1 MVADFMHAEDVTTV
15 RDASNSEQDVSRS
28 DYSIIRLHLGT
39 LMGLSPRAET
49 IKQTPDILGS
59 HKMALTALSSHRGV
73 DPNGSVDS
81 SSHSQ
86 WGHLPGRDALINSL
100 LMAAAFSSEPQTHH
114 HTGHTI
120 YPSPCPPKC
129 FHDGEIFP
137 CTSRQAPRSLHLRN
151 CASAQGDSQN
161 GHQIPKSLGYVDPI
175 LASSLP
181 RPLLVTPVQHSI
193 SPLVTQP
200 RSHTVEVKCMGRTR
214 IPTFHG
220 AVFLHI
226 YHNNRDNKEHLAIVA
241 DPAQFS
247 NDNQLSALPIRSHS
261 LDARWRENESESERI
276 TRGAYIGRL
285 TPESQLASQPI
296 DRSISSPDIPAPLV
310 RIHSECFTGET
321 LGSMRCDCGEQ
332 LDEAMR
338 LISQPVHVNSSPPA
352 IIPGRGVVV
361 YMRQEGRGIGL
372 LSKVL
377 AYNLQD
383 LGHDTVSANLKLGY
397 KADERE
403 YEVAV
408 AILRDLG
415 LGSEQGEGIR
425 LLTNNPDK
433 VSALEKEGLKVVERV
448 PMVPRHWKCQSGSGS
463 PPSDEE
469 GNRRLPGAMM
479 VGGDA
484 VSGEDLNR
492 YLRTKVLRMGH
503 LLPLPSPTLDI

>member
-1 MVADFMHAEDVTTV
+1 
-15 RDASNSEQDVSRS
+15 
-28 DYSIIRLHLGT
+28 
-39 LMGLSPRAET
+39 
-49 IKQTPDILGS
+49 
-59 HKMALTALSSHRGV
+59 MALTALSSHPAV
-73 DPNGSVDS
+73 DPKAFVDS

-86 WGHLPGRDALINSL
+86 QDECRQLPARDAIINSL
-100 LMAAAFSSEPQTHH
+100 LMAAAFASGPQTHH

-120 YPSPCPPKC
+120 FPSPCPPKC
-129 FHDGEIFP
+129 FHDGEISP
-137 CTSRQAPRSLHLRN
+137 CTSRQAPRSLRLRN
-151 CASAQGDSQN
+151 GPPVQGDSQDA
-161 GHQIPKSLGYVDPI
+161 HQIPKSPAHIKPI

-181 RPLLVTPVQHSI
+181 QSVTPVQHPI

-200 RSHTVEVKCMGRTR
+200 RLQVKCMGRTR

-247 NDNQLSALPIRSHS
+247 NDNQFSALPIRSHS
-261 LDARWRENESESERI
+261 LDAKWRENESESERI

-285 TPESQLASQPI
+285 TPQSQLASQPI
-296 DRSISSPDIPAPLV
+296 DRPIPSPHIPAPLV

-338 LISQPVHVNSSPPA
+338 LISQPVQVNSSPPA

-361 YMRQEGRGIGL
+361 YLRQEGRGIGL
-372 LSKVL
+372 LSKLL

-383 LGHDTVSANLKLGY
+383 LGHDTVSANLKLGH

-403 YEVAV
+403 YGVAV

-448 PMVPRHWKCQSGSGS
+448 PMVPRCWKCQSGSGS
-463 PPSDEE
+463 PPSEE
-469 GNRRLPGAMM
+469 ESNRRLPGATM

-484 VSGEDLNR
+484 VSSEDLNR

-503 LLPLPSPTLDI
+503 LLSLPSPTLDTI